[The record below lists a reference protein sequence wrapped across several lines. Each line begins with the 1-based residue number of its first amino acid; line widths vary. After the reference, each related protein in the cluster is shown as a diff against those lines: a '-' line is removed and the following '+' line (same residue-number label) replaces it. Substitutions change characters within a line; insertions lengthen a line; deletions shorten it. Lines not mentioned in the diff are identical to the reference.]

1 MDWTLALFSF
11 SLLAPIASATYNLL
25 LRPLRHISGPLL
37 ALVLW
42 LKTRGLDR
50 LLGLLTPPDVQQY
63 YQFVQDS
70 VTDRLE
76 LQSQQMKK
84 PEEERRQDLFH
95 FLCEAR
101 DPASDKHVY
110 DEAALRAEAN
120 LLIIAES
127 DTTAISLSGII
138 WYLIHIPRSW
148 WTSSWADSRNEEVYG
163 DPYAFRPER
172 WIVDPAAGIAKEEVS
187 WIRSNLYPFAVG
199 PGNYVGQNLAMAE
212 IMITMARTLYRLDIR
227 RAPGSTIGE
236 GGPS

>member
-1 MDWTLALFSF
+1 MTGLRVTQLSLQGLGVMDWTLALFSF
-11 SLLAPIASATYNLL
+11 SLLAPLASATYNLL

-50 LLGLLTPPDVQQY
+50 LLGLLTPPAAQQY

-95 FLCEAR
+95 FLCKAW
-101 DPASDKHVY
+101 DPASDKYVY

-120 LLIIAES
+120 LLIIAGS
-127 DTTAISLSGII
+127 DPTC
-138 WYLIHIPRSW
+138 
-148 WTSSWADSRNEEVYG
+148 
-163 DPYAFRPER
+163 
-172 WIVDPAAGIAKEEVS
+172 
-187 WIRSNLYPFAVG
+187 IRSRPAPATAWG
-199 PGNYVGQNLAMAE
+199 
-212 IMITMARTLYRLDIR
+212 RTRPWR
-227 RAPGSTIGE
+227 KS
-236 GGPS
+236 